1 MRYDAN
7 FLKIW
12 YSGEPS
18 REQEKKKKKETVLI
32 EMQNSAQQN
41 CKSESE
47 RPNNFIV

>member
-1 MRYDAN
+1 MMQTFSKFDIQVN
-7 FLKIW
+7 HLGNKK
-12 YSGEPS
+12 
-18 REQEKKKKKETVLI
+18 KKKKKETVLI